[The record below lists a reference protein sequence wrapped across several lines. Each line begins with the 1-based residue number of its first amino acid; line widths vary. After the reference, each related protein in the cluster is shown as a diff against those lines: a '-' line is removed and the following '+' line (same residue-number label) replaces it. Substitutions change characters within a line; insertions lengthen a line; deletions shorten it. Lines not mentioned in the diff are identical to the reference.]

1 MADPIPQVQLQIH
14 IPDEVA
20 QGVYTNLAMVT
31 HTEAE
36 FTLDFIYLQPQQ
48 PKATVRARVVTTPQH
63 AKRLLLVLQ
72 EHIAHY
78 EAKVGP
84 ITLPVVPPG
93 MPRH

>member
-1 MADPIPQVQLQIH
+1 MSDPVAPVQLQIA

-20 QGVYTNLAMVT
+20 QGVYTNLAMVS
-31 HTEAE
+31 HSDAE

-63 AKRLLLVLQ
+63 AKRLLTVLQ

-78 EAKVGP
+78 EAKFGP
-84 ITLPVVPPG
+84 LSLPTPPPG